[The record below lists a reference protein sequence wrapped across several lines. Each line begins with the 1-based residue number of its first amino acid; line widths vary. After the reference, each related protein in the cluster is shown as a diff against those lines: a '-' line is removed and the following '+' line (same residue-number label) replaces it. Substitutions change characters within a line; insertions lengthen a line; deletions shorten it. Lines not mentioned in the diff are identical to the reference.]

1 MDYKNKV
8 IKIGSSLYGL
18 VRESSETKLRNANVI
33 HFEFEWSFRP
43 YEMHFNGTMSI
54 TVYDSNNITVSSK
67 EDVINLIKS
76 TL

>member
-8 IKIGSSLYGL
+8 VKIGNSLYGL

-43 YEMHFNGTMSI
+43 YEMHFNGTLAV
-54 TVYDSNNITVSSK
+54 TVYDPKTITVSSK
-67 EDVINLIKS
+67 EEVISIIKS
-76 TL
+76 IL

>member
-8 IKIGSSLYGL
+8 VKIGNSLYGL
-18 VRESSETKLRNANVI
+18 VRESSETKLRNATVI

-54 TVYDSNNITVSSK
+54 TVYDLKTIAVSSK
-67 EDVINLIKS
+67 EEVVNIIKS
-76 TL
+76 ML